1 LVQLQLRLQSK
12 RAELQS
18 EEMLMR
24 RRLPAMILLKGRS
37 MRKAIIICSA
47 PITFGAKA
55 NWSRRHYTEL
65 LPSGKGDGK
74 IGLL

>member
-1 LVQLQLRLQSK
+1 
-12 RAELQS
+12 
-18 EEMLMR
+18 MR